1 MLVIEANHVSIE
13 YQQLDSAERDET
25 VISAAIDGE
34 AGSAIG
40 GQRAFY
46 NCSKVERVLGWR
58 H

>member
-1 MLVIEANHVSIE
+1 LSTN
-13 YQQLDSAERDET
+13 QLDLAERDET
-25 VISAAIDGE
+25 VISAAIYGE

-46 NCSKVERVLGWR
+46 NCSKVEPLLGWR